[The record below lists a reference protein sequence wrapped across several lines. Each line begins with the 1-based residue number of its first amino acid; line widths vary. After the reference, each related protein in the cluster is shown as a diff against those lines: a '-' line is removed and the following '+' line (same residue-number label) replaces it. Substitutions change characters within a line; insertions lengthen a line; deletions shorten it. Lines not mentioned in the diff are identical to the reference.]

1 MTGCPGRSSVVPL
14 DPPRFRPENDCMAL
28 VHAFPLALVIALPLI
43 PILLHL
49 LTLQRL
55 RTVELSTYRF
65 LFASYVQQRRRT
77 QFLEALL
84 AILRMLFILGLVAM
98 IARPV
103 AKRVSGLFQG
113 GSGRDV
119 ILLVDC
125 SASMNAQAK
134 GQSAFDRAKESAKAV
149 VAKLAPDDRLTL
161 VRVTGRPA

>member
-1 MTGCPGRSSVVPL
+1 MLPNFLLNP
-14 DPPRFRPENDCMAL
+14 AL
-28 VHAFPLALVIALPLI
+28 LWFLPLAAL

-49 LTLQRL
+49 LTLHRL

-65 LFASYVQQRRRT
+65 LFDSYVQQRRRT

-84 AILRMLFILGLVAM
+84 AVLRMLFILGLIALV
-98 IARPV
+98 ARPV

-149 VAKLAPDDRLTL
+149 VAKLAPDDRVTL
-161 VRVTGRPA
+161 VRVTGRPEEVFSQFSTE